1 MTTETKQDPRDGG
14 PRVLLGAT
22 VGSLV
27 AGLVVAL
34 VALSTSGTPAAVGA
48 LIGTAIVVLVFAGGS
63 FAVDEVARV
72 MPAAALLVA
81 LLTYTL
87 QVLAMGLAFVAIS
100 RSGVLDETADR
111 GWLAGAV
118 IAGTAGWVV
127 LQVALATRQRIP
139 AYDLP
144 SEGARPTTARA
155 GER

>member
-1 MTTETKQDPRDGG
+1 MTTETNQVTRHQG
-14 PRVLLGAT
+14 PRVLLAATAGSLAVGLASAGIGA
-22 VGSLV
+22 LV
-27 AGLVVAL
+27 AG
-34 VALSTSGTPAAVGA
+34 SPAAVGA
-48 LIGTAIVVLVFAGGS
+48 LIGTALVVLVFAGGS

-72 MPAAALLVA
+72 MPSAALLVA

-100 RSGVLDETADR
+100 RSGILDQTADR
-111 GWLAGAV
+111 GWLAGAE

-139 AYDLP
+139 AYDLRP
-144 SEGARPTTARA
+144 TGPRPTTARA